1 MMLVYMFYLKKGCK
15 KMQKILKKRKKCMTN
30 DKIYAI
36 LIIVY
41 CSLCNGVWVI
51 VLKGSI
57 MAFFCCFPF
66 QYTGSR
72 INN

>member
-1 MMLVYMFYLKKGCK
+1 
-15 KMQKILKKRKKCMTN
+15 MTN

-41 CSLCNGVWVI
+41 CSLCKWSMGHSAERKHYG
-51 VLKGSI
+51 L
-57 MAFFCCFPF
+57 FCCFPF